1 MKLKKNKEEDM
12 KVRKRIEAKNE
23 LEAYAFQ
30 LQGTIQDMKNL
41 GVTEK
46 GIMEGA
52 IKHTVEWM
60 DENDAADIIQI
71 QNKKKRFR
79 RTLESN
85 YFRIL

>member
-71 QNKKKRFR
+71 QNKKKEQMSK
-79 RTLESN
+79 TN
-85 YFRIL
+85 